1 MPELRLRP
9 LNWPHDQAAICALD
23 TGFST
28 TTIYQVQ
35 QTALSIALVLGEVA
49 QPFEKHYELSEDCER
64 LAQLT
69 WVLVAEDEGQV
80 VGLAAL
86 EYQQWNRRAV
96 LEHCYVARG
105 YRGQGLGR
113 QLLTAALEAARQ
125 LSARCVWLETQTT
138 NPAAIGFY
146 RTVGFRWCGI
156 DMQLYDPATLDPR
169 EIALFFSYDLTEIG
183 L

>member
-1 MPELRLRP
+1 MNKISFRS
-9 LNWPHDQAAICALD
+9 LNWPHDQAAIAALD

-35 QTALSIALVLGEVA
+35 QTELSMYLSLVELA
-49 QPFEKHYELSEDCER
+49 SPFEKRYDLAEACEH
-64 LAQLT
+64 LPQHD
-69 WVLVAEDEGQV
+69 WVLVAEDQGQL

-96 LEHCYVARG
+96 LEHCYVERR

-113 QLLTAALEAARQ
+113 QLLTAAIAAARQ

-138 NPAAIGFY
+138 NPAAIKFY
-146 RTVGFRWCGI
+146 RTVGFGWCGI
-156 DMQLYDPATLDPR
+156 DLQLYDPSALDPR
-169 EIALFFSYDLTEIG
+169 EIALFFSYDLT
-183 L
+183 